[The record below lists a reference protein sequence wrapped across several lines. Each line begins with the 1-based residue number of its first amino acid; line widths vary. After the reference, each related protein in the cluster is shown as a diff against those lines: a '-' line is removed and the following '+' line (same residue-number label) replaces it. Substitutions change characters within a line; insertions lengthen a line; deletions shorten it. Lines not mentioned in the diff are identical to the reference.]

1 MQNSGTFIGIA
12 CVVVLA
18 PHFARANPTCYFGPT
33 GEYSETDITLTAE
46 VFPQSEQHI
55 EGSRVPVLGYGELV
69 YDDMY
74 VPAIRRANA
83 DIGTLSPRGAM
94 YGVAGGCYWHLWQ
107 SPFTL
112 GFSGSYM
119 TGSLKDSQRQRWV
132 FEDDT
137 QMIQVG
143 YRFSAEV
150 QRTATVLAEV
160 GYHPDH
166 YSVDLGIGYEGVCG
180 KLSAQ
185 VWANEYT
192 ATERT
197 SGCSVAP
204 TAQVRVQYDIKPW
217 LSFDAWV
224 RQTSYEALSH
234 GESFGKATADM
245 TRTSA
250 GFGLF
255 AGFKF

>member
-1 MQNSGTFIGIA
+1 MQNYGTFIGI
-12 CVVVLA
+12 VFMVVLA
-18 PHFARANPTCYFGPT
+18 PHFARANPTCYLGPT
-33 GEYSETDITLTAE
+33 GEYSETDIALTAE
-46 VFPQSEQHI
+46 VFPQSEQNI
-55 EGSRVPVLGYGELV
+55 EGSHVPVLGYGDLV
-69 YDDMY
+69 YEDIF
-74 VPAIRRANA
+74 VPAIRGVKA
-83 DIGTLSPRGAM
+83 DIGTLNPRGVM

-112 GFSGSYM
+112 GFSSSYM
-119 TGSLKDSQRQRWV
+119 TGSLKDSQRQRWWY
-132 FEDDT
+132 EDDT
-137 QMIQVG
+137 QMIHAG

-150 QRTATVLAEV
+150 ERAATLLAEV
-160 GYHPDH
+160 GYHPDR
-166 YSVDLGIGYEGVCG
+166 YSIDLGIGYEGVCG
-180 KLSAQ
+180 KMSAQ

-204 TAQVRVQYDIKPW
+204 TAQVRVRYDITQW
-217 LSFDAWV
+217 LTFDAWA
-224 RQTSYEALSH
+224 RQTSYESLSH